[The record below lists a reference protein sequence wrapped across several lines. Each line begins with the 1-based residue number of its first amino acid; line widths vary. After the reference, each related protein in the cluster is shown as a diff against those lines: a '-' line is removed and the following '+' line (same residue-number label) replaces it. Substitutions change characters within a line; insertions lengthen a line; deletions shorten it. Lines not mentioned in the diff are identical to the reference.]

1 MASHIC
7 MYVVECICLVSA
19 NVHLM
24 TVMIKRER
32 RRSGVC
38 WRVVSNHCFKWSVW
52 LYRERERE
60 LGVFVE
66 YKHNDQT

>member
-24 TVMIKRER
+24 TVMIKKREKE
-32 RRSGVC
+32 
-38 WRVVSNHCFKWSVW
+38 KWSV
-52 LYRERERE
+52 LACC
-60 LGVFVE
+60 F
-66 YKHNDQT
+66 

>member
-32 RRSGVC
+32 RSRVC
-38 WRVVSNHCFKWSVW
+38 SFIE
-52 LYRERERE
+52 RERERE
-60 LGVFVE
+60 LGIFVE